1 MGFNRKDY
9 NDGILV
15 EETLIPPNEPVF
27 LLRAQDIVA
36 LTALKMYRAAAGAA
50 NISND
55 MLLAID
61 EQIRNFEAWPT
72 KKLPDLP
79 GEVT

>member
-15 EETLIPPNEPVF
+15 EETLIPPDEPVF

-36 LTALKMYRAAAGAA
+36 VAALKTYRLVAGV
-50 NISND
+50 SGVSDD
-55 MLLAID
+55 MLRTID
-61 EQIRNFEAWPT
+61 QQVRNFEAWPT
-72 KKLPDLP
+72 KKVPD
-79 GEVT
+79 VNKNS